1 MQPHLSVN
9 GSGEV
14 ELREFAATVEGVIE
28 SFATRYPALD
38 QVRHHMY
45 LQTAVVRLSDLNA

>member
-45 LQTAVVRLSDLNA
+45 LQTAVVRLS